1 MINLNNLDIYNSLN
15 LENLISQYKFKDVIK
30 LPYIKF
36 PETLNLPAIV
46 GIYFVIAWL

>member
-1 MINLNNLDIYNSLN
+1 MWGLN

-36 PETLNLPAIV
+36 PETLIEENSFTPFIQA
-46 GIYFVIAWL
+46 GFSDRCEAS